1 MSTSIS
7 IKELKELDPSSYQ
20 IVDIRDAVEI
30 SHGAIP
36 GALVM
41 KTEEIETSDAIDRSK
56 KTIICCSRG
65 RFSVAAAE
73 ELQEKGWDAV
83 SLEGGYIAWLM
94 DVMSAPEEQDKAA
107 DVEKSLRKKFKKSIW
122 SKFTKAINT
131 YELVKPGD
139 KIAVCISGGKDS
151 MLMAKCFQ
159 ELHKYS
165 EIHFDVKFV
174 VMDPGYSKENRLII
188 EDNAKKLNIPIEIFE
203 TDIFENVFHI
213 DKNPCYICARM
224 RRGHL
229 YNYAKNIGCNKIA
242 LGHHFDDVIETI
254 VMSMLYG
261 AQIQTMM
268 PKLHSNHFEG
278 MEVIRPLYLVRE
290 DDIKAWAKHNNLYFI
305 QCACKFT
312 DTCSSEACLTRPRS
326 KRVEVKNLIRDLK
339 KTNPYVEQNIFK
351 SVENVSLKTIIAYK
365 DDKEKHHFLDTY
377 DDVK

>member
-1 MSTSIS
+1 MNEITID
-7 IKELKELDPSSYQ
+7 ELKKLDASTYVL
-20 IVDIRDAVEI
+20 VDIREEEKVLKNPIDHSVVLSMDEVEKYAFDRDKKI
-30 SHGAIP
+30 VVVCDRGKLSIP
-36 GALVM
+36 VVLAL
-41 KTEEIETSDAIDRSK
+41 
-56 KTIICCSRG
+56 CNQG
-65 RFSVAAAE
+65 Y
-73 ELQEKGWDAV
+73 DAV
-83 SLEGGYIAWLM
+83 SLHGGYVSIVM
-94 DVMSAPEEQDKAA
+94 DKMKENNSIQFAEKA
-107 DVEKSLRKKFKKSIW
+107 ERSIIKTYRKQIW
-122 SKFTKAINT
+122 SKFTKAVRD
-131 YELVKPGD
+131 YELIKEGD
-139 KIAVCISGGKDS
+139 RIAVCISGGKDS

-174 VMDPGYSKENRLII
+174 VMDPGYSKENRLIF